1 MSIPDHD
8 NVKKWAG
15 WFRTLPTLWKFIT
28 VVIVLILFGGFFYFQ
43 YMKLP
48 SLQRD
53 VNDLQ
58 KTNTSLSEQNKE
70 LKTEIML
77 LRKENEGLRET
88 VAPLIRQAAKE
99 FPGEEINI
107 SLKKIIERME
117 AENPY
122 GKPIATFTA
131 TVEVIIESNIQGDG
145 YTEFM
150 VDKAGFLV
158 FAKQSD
164 SLLRIFSRK
173 EWRKQT
179 GQEQVTYNS
188 NFSLD
193 ATDPAAGRPL
203 YFLKDTEYIQIFFYT
218 IVPKSRVVG
227 GRVICIINNLIRFEF
242 VIPPQETTD
251 NMIFIHDLSQFHQLL
266 KESGN

>member
-8 NVKKWAG
+8 NIKKWAG

-53 VNDLQ
+53 INDLQ
-58 KTNTSLSEQNKE
+58 KINTSLSEQNKE

-99 FPGEEINI
+99 FPGEEINT
-107 SLKKIIERME
+107 SLNKIIERME
-117 AENPY
+117 TESPY
-122 GKPIATFTA
+122 KKPIATLTA
-131 TVEVIIESNIQGDG
+131 TVEVLIESNEQINAH
-145 YTEFM
+145 FM
-150 VDKAGFLV
+150 DRGGFLA
-158 FAKQSD
+158 FAKGTEP
-164 SLLRIFSRK
+164 LLMTSSHESWGR
-173 EWRKQT
+173 QT
-179 GQEQVTYNS
+179 GQGQVFYS
-188 NFSLD
+188 GIFSLN
-193 ATDPAAGRPL
+193 ATDSAVGRPL
-203 YFLKDTEYIQIFFYT
+203 FFLKDVEYIQIVFDK
-218 IVPKSRVVG
+218 IAPKSKVIS
-227 GRVICIINNLIRFEF
+227 GRAICIVNNLIRFEF
-242 VIPPQETTD
+242 VIPPQETTN
-251 NMIFIHDLSQFHQLL
+251 NMIFIRDLSQFHQLL

>member
-53 VNDLQ
+53 INDLQ

-131 TVEVIIESNIQGDG
+131 TVEVIVASDKQIDG

-150 VDKAGFLV
+150 AEKAGFLA

-164 SLLRIFSRK
+164 SLLMIFSRK
-173 EWRKQT
+173 EWRKQI
-179 GQEQVTYNS
+179 GQGQVIYNS

-193 ATDPAAGRPL
+193 ATDPVAGRPL
-203 YFLKDTEYIQIFFYT
+203 YFLKDTEYIQILFCT
-218 IVPKSRVVG
+218 IVPKSKVVG
-227 GRVICIINNLIRFEF
+227 GRVICIINNLIRFEL

-251 NMIFIHDLSQFHQLL
+251 NMIFIRDLSQFHQLL

>member
-15 WFRTLPTLWKFIT
+15 WFRTLPTRWKFTI

-70 LKTEIML
+70 LKIEVML

-131 TVEVIIESNIQGDG
+131 TVEVMIESNIQGYG
-145 YTEFM
+145 YTEFT
-150 VDKAGFLV
+150 VDKVGFLV

-173 EWRKQT
+173 EGFKQT
-179 GQEQVTYNS
+179 GQGQVIYNS

-193 ATDPAAGRPL
+193 ATDPAAGSPL
-203 YFLKDTEYIQIFFYT
+203 YFLKDTEYIQIFFDT
-218 IVPKSRVVG
+218 IVPKSKVVG

-242 VIPPQETTD
+242 VIPPQETTEK
-251 NMIFIHDLSQFHQLL
+251 MIFIRDLSQFQQLL